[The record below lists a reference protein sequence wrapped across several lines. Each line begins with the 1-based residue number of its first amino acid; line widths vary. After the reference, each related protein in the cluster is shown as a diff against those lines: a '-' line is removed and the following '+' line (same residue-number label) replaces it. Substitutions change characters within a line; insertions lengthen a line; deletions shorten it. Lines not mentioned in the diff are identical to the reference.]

1 MADHIT
7 TTGYRIRT
15 IRLILECPHPEW
27 MKENQKLYHE
37 LQLFYHKVLT
47 DHPELHEYGSQNLM
61 RELERLTVSSKSNPE
76 PEMPLPWN
84 KVPAY
89 FRRAAIN
96 GEIAALK
103 SLLAKNGDIK
113 DEKFP
118 ERSAAQNSVVLYQRL
133 YRNFTGRRITVNI
146 WNGREWIWEEC
157 RLHGNELPDM
167 EKEGVRWLSPS
178 IVISRNHYFLHV
190 PVREPVYDARKLKQR
205 ITDRANIC
213 AIQFTNRDAFA
224 VACILNAEGD
234 QLSVRYFK
242 GGAQYRSQSS
252 PQAGRKLVS
261 ASPEQQNQKISDL

>member
-1 MADHIT
+1 
-7 TTGYRIRT
+7 
-15 IRLILECPHPEW
+15 
-27 MKENQKLYHE
+27 
-37 LQLFYHKVLT
+37 
-47 DHPELHEYGSQNLM
+47 
-61 RELERLTVSSKSNPE
+61 
-76 PEMPLPWN
+76 
-84 KVPAY
+84 
-89 FRRAAIN
+89 
-96 GEIAALK
+96 
-103 SLLAKNGDIK
+103 
-113 DEKFP
+113 
-118 ERSAAQNSVVLYQRL
+118 
-133 YRNFTGRRITVNI
+133 
-146 WNGREWIWEEC
+146 
-157 RLHGNELPDM
+157 M

-261 ASPEQQNQKISDL
+261 ASPEQQNQKISDLQIVGIRNLSCCCKDISNKKPDIHCRRQRLTACKDYREAIYE